1 MTDDRILRGVGVA
14 PGIVIGPARVI
25 FWELPKVER
34 STVAPEDVEQEIER
48 LRRALA
54 SVRRL
59 LADLRDRTR
68 QRAGMEESKIFDAQ
82 MMMLEDPEFI
92 GDVEA
97 LIVQNQLSA
106 ERAFEFKTLEM
117 RALWSQSANFQLRQ
131 RIADLSGIQVRVM
144 NRLTGKSVSAVLRST
159 SPGSAVVFARELT
172 PGLTVQLER
181 EQVAG
186 LASLEGAKTSHAA
199 ILARS
204 LGIPCVMGL
213 VDGLDRVQD
222 GMTVIL
228 DGTQGF
234 VVLNPTPQEIEEA
247 RDTERLRGQLTA
259 RLSEAIGQPAVTR
272 DGVRIA
278 LRGNVDLPEELDGTV
293 RHGAEGVG
301 LLRTEFLVLGR
312 TAMPTE
318 DEQASYFTLV
328 AGRFEGQPVVIRS
341 YDLGGDKFPAAFQM
355 APEANPFLGWRAIRV
370 CLDRPELFRSQLRA
384 VLRARLAG
392 DVRLM
397 LPMVTQ
403 IEEIECT
410 RELVAQAALD
420 LQRDGIPAAD
430 TLPIGV
436 MIETPAAVML
446 ADQIA
451 ARADFLSVG
460 SNDLTQY
467 TLALDRGNARLA
479 ARFSP
484 HHPAVMQLLKRVSE
498 AAETAGIEASVCG
511 EMASDPVSVF
521 LLIGLGYRVLS
532 VSPPAID
539 LVRWVVRQIEG
550 ERAVLAAAEALL
562 SPTTSN
568 AERVLEEA
576 LAQHV
581 DLQLIG
587 AGRLPAVLGS
597 TTFKSS

>member
-1 MTDDRILRGVGVA
+1 
-14 PGIVIGPARVI
+14 
-25 FWELPKVER
+25 
-34 STVAPEDVEQEIER
+34 
-48 LRRALA
+48 
-54 SVRRL
+54 
-59 LADLRDRTR
+59 
-68 QRAGMEESKIFDAQ
+68 
-82 MMMLEDPEFI
+82 
-92 GDVEA
+92 
-97 LIVQNQLSA
+97 
-106 ERAFEFKTLEM
+106 
-117 RALWSQSANFQLRQ
+117 
-131 RIADLSGIQVRVM
+131 
-144 NRLTGKSVSAVLRST
+144 
-159 SPGSAVVFARELT
+159 
-172 PGLTVQLER
+172 
-181 EQVAG
+181 
-186 LASLEGAKTSHAA
+186 
-199 ILARS
+199 
-204 LGIPCVMGL
+204 
-213 VDGLDRVQD
+213 
-222 GMTVIL
+222 
-228 DGTQGF
+228 
-234 VVLNPTPQEIEEA
+234 
-247 RDTERLRGQLTA
+247 
-259 RLSEAIGQPAVTR
+259 
-272 DGVRIA
+272 
-278 LRGNVDLPEELDGTV
+278 
-293 RHGAEGVG
+293 
-301 LLRTEFLVLGR
+301 
-312 TAMPTE
+312 
-318 DEQASYFTLV
+318 
-328 AGRFEGQPVVIRS
+328 
-341 YDLGGDKFPAAFQM
+341 
-355 APEANPFLGWRAIRV
+355 
-370 CLDRPELFRSQLRA
+370 
-384 VLRARLAG
+384 
-392 DVRLM
+392 
-397 LPMVTQ
+397 VTQ

>member
-1 MTDDRILRGVGVA
+1 
-14 PGIVIGPARVI
+14 
-25 FWELPKVER
+25 
-34 STVAPEDVEQEIER
+34 
-48 LRRALA
+48 
-54 SVRRL
+54 
-59 LADLRDRTR
+59 
-68 QRAGMEESKIFDAQ
+68 
-82 MMMLEDPEFI
+82 
-92 GDVEA
+92 
-97 LIVQNQLSA
+97 
-106 ERAFEFKTLEM
+106 
-117 RALWSQSANFQLRQ
+117 
-131 RIADLSGIQVRVM
+131 
-144 NRLTGKSVSAVLRST
+144 
-159 SPGSAVVFARELT
+159 
-172 PGLTVQLER
+172 
-181 EQVAG
+181 
-186 LASLEGAKTSHAA
+186 
-199 ILARS
+199 
-204 LGIPCVMGL
+204 
-213 VDGLDRVQD
+213 
-222 GMTVIL
+222 
-228 DGTQGF
+228 
-234 VVLNPTPQEIEEA
+234 
-247 RDTERLRGQLTA
+247 
-259 RLSEAIGQPAVTR
+259 
-272 DGVRIA
+272 
-278 LRGNVDLPEELDGTV
+278 
-293 RHGAEGVG
+293 
-301 LLRTEFLVLGR
+301 
-312 TAMPTE
+312 MPTE